1 MRDRVLS
8 LLGLAQKARAL
19 ASGNF
24 LVEQAVAK
32 RTARLIIIAVDA
44 ASNTRDGLEKI
55 TFHYKVPVLY
65 YGSKETLGHALG
77 QSERSCVAILDEGF
91 AKKLKSLIE
100 ENSQDQQ

>member
-32 RTARLIIIAVDA
+32 RTARLIIIAEDA

-65 YGSKETLGHALG
+65 YGSKETLGHAIG
-77 QSERSCVAILDEGF
+77 KQERVTAAILSEGLAASF
-91 AKKLKSLIE
+91 AKALE
-100 ENSQDQQ
+100 E

>member
-8 LLGLAQKARAL
+8 LLGLAQKARAVV
-19 ASGNF
+19 SGNF

-32 RTARLIIIAVDA
+32 RTAKLIIIAGDA

-65 YGSKETLGHALG
+65 YGTKETLGHALG
-77 QSERSCVAILDEGF
+77 HSERSCAAVLDEGF
-91 AKKLKSLIE
+91 AKKLRELIE
-100 ENSQDQQ
+100 AGGQDQQ